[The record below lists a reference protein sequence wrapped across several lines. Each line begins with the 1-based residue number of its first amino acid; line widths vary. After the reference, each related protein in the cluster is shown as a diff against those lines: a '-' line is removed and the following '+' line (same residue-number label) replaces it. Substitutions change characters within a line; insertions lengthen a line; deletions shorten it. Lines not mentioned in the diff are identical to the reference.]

1 MSTTP
6 ASATRRPRRRNVPAF
21 VPGVILAALL
31 TSVFYLFAQVWAT
44 TASSAST
51 VATERA
57 VVAYAQ
63 PLNKLLAALVDAR
76 YAATLGTAVDPAGVQ
91 AAVREVNAVDR
102 ESTDQLQI
110 GQRWTQAAREIDR
123 VLGQNA
129 RGPEALLA
137 YAAPIALTQA
147 LLGRIADVSGATHDP
162 GRGSYQLTEVALR
175 SLPDVIVNAGLASAL
190 ALTPDSALRS
200 ASKKPNRPVDGSDP
214 QLTIARDRLARA
226 AGDVSTSLRAG
237 TEQGTTYTA
246 DLTLLRRLDE
256 FVAAAGD
263 LDESAVGADA
273 ADNGGVRD
281 RIDATNTLVKT
292 KALALE
298 TAVLDVF
305 DTQMATYAGRYA
317 RQRQLLVLAAV
328 VIALAT
334 GALLWLRASMSAAPK
349 GNAPARPDEPTEG
362 RHSYPATD
370 YGGTEPNGTRRVAE
384 FAGIRGQLPRLAPA
398 GRTVQGRKRHDPDD
412 H

>member
-1 MSTTP
+1 
-6 ASATRRPRRRNVPAF
+6 
-21 VPGVILAALL
+21 
-31 TSVFYLFAQVWAT
+31 
-44 TASSAST
+44 
-51 VATERA
+51 
-57 VVAYAQ
+57 
-63 PLNKLLAALVDAR
+63 
-76 YAATLGTAVDPAGVQ
+76 VQ
-91 AAVREVNAVDR
+91 AAVREVNTVDR

-123 VLGQNA
+123 VLSQNA
-129 RGPEALLA
+129 RGTEAHLA

-162 GRGSYQLTEVALR
+162 GTGSSQLTEVALR

-190 ALTPDSALRS
+190 SLTPDSALTS
-200 ASKKPNRPVDGSDP
+200 ASRKPNRRVDGPDP

-226 AGDVSTSLRAG
+226 AGDVSTNLRAG
-237 TEQGTTYTA
+237 TEQGTAYTA

-273 ADNGGVRD
+273 ADDGGVRD
-281 RIDATNTLVKT
+281 RIDAANTLVKT

-328 VIALAT
+328 IIALAT
-334 GALLWLRASMSAAPK
+334 GALLWLRASRSAAAK
-349 GNAPARPDEPTEG
+349 GNAPARSDEPTEG

-370 YGGTEPNGTRRVAE
+370 YGGTGPNGTRRVAE
-384 FAGIRGQLPRLAPA
+384 FAGIRGQLPRLADA
-398 GRTVQGRKRHDPDD
+398 GRAAQGRKRHDPDD